1 MAGSLVA
8 YLASSLHLAAPAEP
22 ATYGLGV
29 RWTDP
34 LLIACAIVPAVL
46 FALARRDAGGRA
58 RIGCLGW
65 LLRLGTLWAGANV
78 MAYPAGVLMYLG
90 TAELSRH
97 PGAWLVT
104 AASPFAALAIA
115 WWFRPVFPPLRVPY
129 LLLRAGL
136 LLTGCV
142 AAVLV
147 AYRGGL
153 PVTTVAGAGAGASL
167 AAALATVTTWW
178 MMDRLPPLRQ
188 LVWAVVP
195 LGACIAVGAATE
207 ADGMLVLT
215 GRTAGSG
222 AVLWAAFLLAVL
234 QVSAGFLVCLAVWR
248 LVDQLRTGTLSRASD
263 RSGGLWPPKPG
274 QVWYAEVPFRE
285 NHGESKERPV
295 LVLRAYGDHA
305 DVLKITSQDKTRL
318 DSHIHLPLEKWHRVL
333 DKESWLELRVT
344 PLAYG
349 NFYNLRGLCRYGV
362 WRDAR
367 KRSLRARERPGTGA
381 RTR

>member
-8 YLASSLHLAAPAEP
+8 YLASLRYAAPLHLAAPAEP

-97 PGAWLVT
+97 PEAWLVT
-104 AASPFAALAIA
+104 AASPFAALAMA
-115 WWFRPVFPPLRVPY
+115 WWFRPAFPPLRVPY
-129 LLLRAGL
+129 LLLRA
-136 LLTGCV
+136 
-142 AAVLV
+142 
-147 AYRGGL
+147 
-153 PVTTVAGAGAGASL
+153 
-167 AAALATVTTWW
+167 
-178 MMDRLPPLRQ
+178 
-188 LVWAVVP
+188 
-195 LGACIAVGAATE
+195 
-207 ADGMLVLT
+207 
-215 GRTAGSG
+215 
-222 AVLWAAFLLAVL
+222 
-234 QVSAGFLVCLAVWR
+234 
-248 LVDQLRTGTLSRASD
+248 
-263 RSGGLWPPKPG
+263 
-274 QVWYAEVPFRE
+274 
-285 NHGESKERPV
+285 H
-295 LVLRAYGDHA
+295 GDHA

-344 PLAYG
+344 ETR
-349 NFYNLRGLCRYGV
+349 NRG
-362 WRDAR
+362 
-367 KRSLRARERPGTGA
+367 
-381 RTR
+381 